1 MATIYDVISN
11 QVTGSR
17 DLPSYNS
24 PGCNL
29 LNIRKNQF
37 DYVNPTNL
45 KGTKLASCPS
55 HSMPGKPGLVQP
67 IPLFSYLCVCGLVWK
82 GLILPTYSTDTMNFI
97 MKKFLLFSMATLMM
111 MDQCWSQCRTANW
124 WGSFDKEGWSKCGS
138 SVEYLKGFYRNKKN
152 NNDPIYL
159 LEEGRCCKAPP
170 PNQNQA
176 STCKNANWWGVLDK
190 WVSSYIDYFAKTTFS
205 SYLFISRP
213 PSDKH
218 CSASVVP
225 DKKMRRVM

>member
-17 DLPSYNS
+17 DLPSYNF

-29 LNIRKNQF
+29 LNIKKINSITSTL
-37 DYVNPTNL
+37 PTWMVRSWPHVPAIVCL
-45 KGTKLASCPS
+45 VSLVLCSLS
-55 HSMPGKPGLVQP
+55 H
-67 IPLFSYLCVCGLVWK
+67 FFHTYVCGLVWK
-82 GLILPTYSTDTMNFI
+82 GLILPTYSTDTVNFI

-111 MDQCWSQCRTANW
+111 MDQCWSQCRKANW
-124 WGSFDKEGWSKCGS
+124 WGSFDKEGWSKCAS
-138 SVEYLKGFYRNKKN
+138 SVEYLKGFYRNNKN

-170 PNQNQA
+170 PNQNRA

-190 WVSSYIDYFAKTTFS
+190 WVSSYVDYFANTTFS
-205 SYLFISRP
+205 SYRFISRP